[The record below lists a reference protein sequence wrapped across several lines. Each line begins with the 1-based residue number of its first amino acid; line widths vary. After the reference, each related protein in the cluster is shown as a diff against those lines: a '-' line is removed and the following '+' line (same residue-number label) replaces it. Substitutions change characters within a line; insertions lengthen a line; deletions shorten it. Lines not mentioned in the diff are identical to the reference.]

1 MAFGI
6 DFGTTHS
13 AITYTATN
21 RVSRLIASSGNRPY
35 PSLVA
40 INRVTGEVLCGES
53 ARAHRESLA
62 DTDYEV
68 IRSVKRLLG
77 TPTAWKIAGEIWTPT
92 RVAGELFTK
101 LREHAESRGDLTDKH
116 ALRQAVVSIP
126 VNFAAA
132 KRQQLREAAES
143 AGITI
148 TDFVSE
154 PTAAFIRCSR
164 ELTGCRLVAVFD
176 WGGGTLDVSILRIN
190 GQQIEEL
197 ATEGLP
203 QAGDSVDDM
212 LAEWVH
218 HEAFPHGP
226 QFADVPPADRD
237 DLVTACELAK
247 INLNPPSHRK
257 RPQAEALLLRRGV
270 YNGRASSGLRLEA
283 SVLDRLI
290 GPLVNDAVAVLDL
303 AMKRARVDDRDLD
316 QLLLVGGSSQ
326 LAALR
331 ERLEARFGAKVYSP
345 ENEAWAASQGAS
357 ILARQGPGCYRV
369 MQRVCLVQSD
379 GTALDLVKSGEHV
392 GGQPRFFAL
401 SLVEDTPAA
410 MLVFAEPAH
419 PHGPE
424 TENGSLRTID
434 CLSVPAGQFPYHHI
448 ELWSQLTRDLTLRVV
463 GRASNSTM
471 DGVRA
476 WEYGH
481 LRFTYDMGTG
491 L

>member
-6 DFGTTHS
+6 DFGTTNS

-21 RVSRLIASSGNRPY
+21 KVSRLIASTGNRPY

-53 ARAHRESLA
+53 ARAHRETLA
-62 DTDYEV
+62 HTDCEV

-77 TPTAWKIAGEIWTPT
+77 TSKAWKIAGDIWTPT
-92 RVAGELFTK
+92 RVAGALFTK

-116 ALRQAVVSIP
+116 ALDQAVVSIP
-126 VNFAAA
+126 INFAAE

-143 AGITI
+143 AGITV

-154 PTAAFIRCSR
+154 PTAAFIRCSQG
-164 ELTGCRLVAVFD
+164 LPGCRLVAVFD

-190 GQQIEEL
+190 GKQIEEL

-203 QAGDSVDDM
+203 QAGDRMDEM

-218 HEAFPHGP
+218 HHAFPQGP
-226 QFADVPPADRD
+226 QFADVPPCDRD
-237 DLVTACELAK
+237 DLITACEKAK
-247 INLNPPSHRK
+247 INLNPPSNRK
-257 RPQAEALLLRRGV
+257 RPRTEPLLLRRGV

-290 GPLVNDAVAVLDL
+290 GPLVDDAVAVLDL
-303 AMKRARVDDRDLD
+303 AMKRARVDDKDLD

-331 ERLEARFGAKVYSP
+331 ARLEGRLGAKVYSP

-357 ILARQGPGCYRV
+357 MLARQGPGCYCV

-379 GTALDLVKSGEHV
+379 GTALDLVKSGEQV
-392 GGQPRFFAL
+392 GGRPRFFTL
-401 SLVEDTPAA
+401 GVVEDAPAA
-410 MLVFAEPAH
+410 MLVFAEPEH
-419 PHGPE
+419 PRGPDS
-424 TENGSLRTID
+424 ENGSLRMID
-434 CLSVPAGQFPYHHI
+434 CLSVPAGRFPYHHI
-448 ELWSQLTRDLTLRVV
+448 ELWSQLTRDLTLRIV
-463 GRASNSTM
+463 GRASNSTT

-481 LRFTYDMGTG
+481 LRFAYDIGRSS
-491 L
+491 